1 MTKEEKCLWLAS
13 ANAAPYVSDDAIRTK
28 EDAAAAIYY
37 RRSISSEASDPWFAP
52 RLHRLRTRPT
62 AGSATPAS
70 AAPHRTLPRWPAL
83 HLLPRSRPLDL
94 CGAGHQ
100 GPYPQGQVDQPWQ
113 PQHTSA
119 GVPRPDGHLPRSRP
133 HLLTARPPMRALGVT
148 SMASL
153 CPARL
158 RMQIP
163 QRGGFGFPPGA
174 KGTRFWRRPAAGCC
188 PPVEGRSRA
197 PSAPLPHH
205 HVQGRGAA
213 QVGGR
218 RALTLAPSGAAGG
231 GAGAKS
237 CPPSASGATLTA
249 QTDSAVVYFTN
260 FEGNSLN
267 DPFFTHFKF
276 SFSYFQVIY
285 AILVYISYH
294 VGLQQAITLPV
305 FSV

>member
-153 CPARL
+153 CPTSQTKNANSAARGL
-158 RMQIP
+158 RISPGGQGYQVLAAARRRVLP
-163 QRGGFGFPPGA
+163 TRGGPFPGA
-174 KGTRFWRRPAAGCC
+174 VCPPAPPSRPGQGSCSGRRPASPHVGALRSS
-188 PPVEGRSRA
+188 GRR
-197 PSAPLPHH
+197 
-205 HVQGRGAA
+205 
-213 QVGGR
+213 GGR
-218 RALTLAPSGAAGG
+218 QVVPTKCLWSDF
-231 GAGAKS
+231 
-237 CPPSASGATLTA
+237 
-249 QTDSAVVYFTN
+249 DS
-260 FEGNSLN
+260 S
-267 DPFFTHFKF
+267 D
-276 SFSYFQVIY
+276 
-285 AILVYISYH
+285 
-294 VGLQQAITLPV
+294 
-305 FSV
+305 